1 MSSKVTGSILDVS
14 LFKRLMRYVRPYRFT
29 FIFVLTAAILLSVFS
44 TLNPYLLKI
53 TVDDYITLKDYD
65 GMLIFIGIMTG
76 VLFLEVFFQF
86 SFIYYAN
93 WLGQRVVYDLRREL
107 FRRMIGFRMTFFDKS
122 AVGRLV
128 TRAVNDIET
137 IASIFSQGLFMIIA
151 DLFKMLIVV
160 GVMLSV
166 SWKLS
171 LIVFAVLPLILF
183 ATRKFQKAMKFAF
196 DEVRTQVANLN
207 TFVQERISGMHIVQ
221 LFVREHQEYQS
232 FQEIN
237 EKHKKAWLKTVW
249 YNSIFFPI
257 AELSTSITIG
267 LLVWYGGL
275 SVIAQENGIT
285 LGSIFLFIQLTQM
298 LFRPLRQIADKFN
311 TLQMGMVA
319 VQRVFAL
326 MDTDSH
332 IPDDGFLETK
342 DMKGKISFQNVVFSY
357 KEGETVIND
366 ISFNVNDGETIAIVG
381 ATGAGKSTIINLLSR
396 FYDINKGSIELDD
409 KNIKS
414 YKLSSLRNA
423 IAVVL
428 QDVFLFA
435 DTIQNNI
442 SMWDSSISE
451 EQVMEAARHIGIDK
465 FISKLPGKLQYD
477 VKERGAMLSGGQ
489 RQLIAFLRAYVSNPS
504 ILVLDEATS
513 SVDGETEELIQIATD
528 RLTEGKTA
536 IIIAHRLAT
545 VQKAD
550 RIIVMD
556 KGKIVEMG
564 SHEKL
569 LQIDGGFYQNL
580 HNVQLIQKQES
591 I

>member
-1 MSSKVTGSILDVS
+1 MSSKVTGYILDVS
-14 LFKRLMRYVRPYRFT
+14 LFRRLMQYVRPYRFT
-29 FIFVLTAAILLSVFS
+29 FVFVLTAAILLSVFS

-65 GMLIFIGIMTG
+65 GMLVFIGIMTG

-86 SFIYYAN
+86 SFIYFAN
-93 WLGQRVVYDLRREL
+93 WLGQRVVYDLRKEL

-151 DLFKMLIVV
+151 DLLKMLIVI

-171 LIVFAVLPLILF
+171 LIVFTVLPLILF

-221 LFVREHQEYQS
+221 LFVREHQENQS
-232 FQEIN
+232 FQKIN
-237 EKHKKAWLKTVW
+237 EKHKNAWLKTVW

-319 VQRVFAL
+319 VQRVFTL

-332 IPDDGFLETK
+332 IRDDGFLEAK
-342 DMKGKISFQNVVFSY
+342 NIKGEISFQNVVFSY

-366 ISFNVNDGETIAIVG
+366 ISFDVNAGETIAIVG

-396 FYDINKGSIELDD
+396 FYDINKGIISVDG

-414 YKLSSLRNA
+414 YEIPSLRNS

-442 SMWDSSISE
+442 TMWDSSISE
-451 EQVMEAARHIGIDK
+451 EEVMEAAKHIGIDK

-477 VKERGAMLSGGQ
+477 VKERGAMLSSGQ

-513 SVDGETEELIQIATD
+513 SVDGETEELVQVATD

-536 IIIAHRLAT
+536 IIIAHRLVT

-556 KGKIVEMG
+556 NGKIVEIG
-564 SHEKL
+564 SHENL
-569 LQIDGGFYQNL
+569 LQIEGGFYQNL
-580 HNVQLIQKQES
+580 HNVQLLQKQET